1 VEEIMQRRNVA
12 PLGLALVALAGGCVA
27 DSGDG
32 GILVLRNVVADAMCS
47 TLGNSTEV
55 SRSHGTLDLLAG
67 SGYVFIAQMKSRIT
81 ALVGQEDQRTI
92 ITSGANVD
100 VAFPGSTLFSDTE
113 LADLKS
119 AALTHFKSPFSQV
132 IFPNGGI
139 SDGFFE
145 LIPGELVRRIA
156 AKFDLSKRNQI
167 EAVATFTI
175 VGDMSGET
183 VTSQPFSYAVTIG
196 NELTVNILGT
206 CPLAKA
212 TMVRTGYACNAA
224 QDGEVDCCASR
235 KSDTDRTVVPGSLSC
250 PAIVSM

>member
-1 VEEIMQRRNVA
+1 MQRRNIA
-12 PLGLALVALAGGCVA
+12 PLGVALVALVGGCVA

-32 GILVLRNVVADAMCS
+32 GILVLRNVVADATCS
-47 TLGNSTEV
+47 TIGNAAEPTH
-55 SRSHGTLDLLAG
+55 SHGSLDLLLG
-67 SGYVFIAQMKSRIT
+67 NGYLFIAQMRSRIT

-100 VAFPGSTLFSDTE
+100 IAFPGSTLFSDTE
-113 LADLKS
+113 LADLKTS
-119 AALTHFKSPFSQV
+119 ALTHFKSPFTQA
-132 IFPNGGI
+132 IFPNGGV
-139 SDGFFE
+139 SDGFFD

-156 AKFDLSKRNQI
+156 AKSDLSKLNQI

-224 QDGEVDCCASR
+224 QDGEVDCCATR
-235 KSDTDRTVVPGSLSC
+235 KSDTDRSIVPGSLSC